1 MWVQMDA
8 RFGDRQLHGGR
19 HVSGDLELEV
29 SLFQVEDKRPKA
41 MATRNPRRSSNR
53 VGVCLDRS
61 MSNKERAF

>member
-53 VGVCLDRS
+53 VGV
-61 MSNKERAF
+61 